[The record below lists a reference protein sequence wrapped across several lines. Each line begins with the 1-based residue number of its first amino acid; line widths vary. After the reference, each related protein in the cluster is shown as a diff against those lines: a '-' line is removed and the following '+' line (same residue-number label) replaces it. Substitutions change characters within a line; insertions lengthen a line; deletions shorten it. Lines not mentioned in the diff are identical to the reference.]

1 MNPLAIVSK
10 FLWGLVLPT
19 FFLFNWAFLLLF
31 KINTS
36 AIYIGQIIRRH
47 RRAASKWP
55 NGVRWMGYHWTQ
67 FKGLII
73 QWVNLVMSSSEH
85 DHHANTTQF
94 HQPQAAPLD
103 DFAHATVCFK
113 TKLIGKK
120 GKKKS
125 GSFTYKW
132 FSNPSK
138 TTKRL
143 QPVQNYLNP
152 TAQNRDQTSRLTQTA
167 NKRWIFKSGKSSIAA
182 SLDYFIFTTCFYHAL
197 PYQEFKDSF
206 WVRLGFHS

>member
-1 MNPLAIVSK
+1 MLKS
-10 FLWGLVLPT
+10 LWGLVLPT
-19 FFLFNWAFLLLF
+19 FFLFNWTFLLLL

-36 AIYIGQIIRRH
+36 TIYTGQIIRRH
-47 RRAASKWP
+47 KRAASKWP
-55 NGVRWMGYHWTQ
+55 NGVRWMVYHWTQ

-73 QWVNLVMSSSEH
+73 QQVNLVMSSSKH

-94 HQPQAAPLD
+94 HQLQAALLAN
-103 DFAHATVCFK
+103 FAHTTVCFK

-120 GKKKS
+120 GKNKRS

-152 TAQNRDQTSRLTQTA
+152 TAQNRDQTSRLTQAA
-167 NKRWIFKSGKSSIAA
+167 NKLWIFNSGKSSIAA
-182 SLDYFIFTTCFYHAL
+182 SL
-197 PYQEFKDSF
+197 
-206 WVRLGFHS
+206 